1 MTQQGATEYGGR
13 MTARGIRMDVRDNVA
28 VVTTDVKVG
37 ETVVLDDGTEVKA
50 VETIPRGGKVA
61 LAPIARGEPV
71 LRYGKEI
78 GLATQAIATG
88 QHVHTHNLGGKG

>member
-1 MTQQGATEYGGR
+1 
-13 MTARGIRMDVRDNVA
+13 MDARDNVA
-28 VVTTDVKVG
+28 VVTADVKAG
-37 ETVVLDDGTEVKA
+37 ETVVLDDGAEVKA

-61 LAPIARGEPV
+61 LAPIALGEPV
-71 LRYGKEI
+71 FRYGEEI